1 MTVIYQV
8 EAGVATIILNRPERL
23 NAVTAQMA
31 DDYADFLHRADADP
45 AVRAIVVTGAG
56 RGFCAGA
63 DLDLLATIPGDQAA
77 TPDRPAAGRGSGLR
91 PDLPL
96 RLRKPVIAAV
106 NGPAAG
112 VGFVMMLAADI
123 RFVAE
128 DAKLTTSFARLG
140 LVAEYGSAYLL
151 TRLVGVERALDL
163 LMSGRRITGAE
174 AGRMGLASRVLPA
187 AEVLPTAVEYARTLA
202 RECSPRSL
210 AVIKR
215 QVYADLDRPFG
226 EAVEGAVAAMRESFG
241 WPDLRE
247 GLQAQAERRSPRFD
261 PLEPDRAAQP

>member
-1 MTVIYQV
+1 MDPVIYQV
-8 EAGVATIILNRPERL
+8 EADVATITLNRPERL
-23 NAVTAQMA
+23 NAVTARMA
-31 DDYADFLHRADADP
+31 RDYADALLRADADP
-45 AVRAIVVTGAG
+45 GVRAIVITGAG

-63 DLDLLATIPGDQAA
+63 DLDLLAEIPGDG
-77 TPDRPAAGRGSGLR
+77 AAGRGSGLR

-112 VGFVMMLAADI
+112 VGFVLMLAADL

-128 DAKLTTSFARLG
+128 DATLTTSFARLG
-140 LVAEYGSAYLL
+140 LVAEYGSAFLL
-151 TRLVGVERALDL
+151 TRLVGVEHALDL
-163 LMSGRRITGAE
+163 LMSARRITGAE
-174 AGRMGLASRVLPA
+174 AGRIGLASRVLPA
-187 AEVLPTAVEYARTLA
+187 TEVLPAAVEYARTLA

-210 AVIKR
+210 AAIKG

-226 EAVEGAVAAMRESFG
+226 AGLAAAVAAMRESFG

-247 GLQAQAERRSPRFD
+247 GLRAQAERRTPRFGPLD
-261 PLEPDRAAQP
+261 PV